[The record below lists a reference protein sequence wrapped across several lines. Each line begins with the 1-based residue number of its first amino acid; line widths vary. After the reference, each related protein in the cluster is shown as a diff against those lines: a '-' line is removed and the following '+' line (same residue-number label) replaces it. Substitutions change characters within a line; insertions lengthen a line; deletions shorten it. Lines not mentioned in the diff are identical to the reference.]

1 MSEENKR
8 KSKTP
13 SSTSSGSALNVEER
27 GRSYRKGLKYGRGRL
42 QSRGKS
48 KPPGACWTCG
58 KKGHFRRDCA
68 SSSSKKNDEVKD
80 TMNLSEEFSSDEA
93 LLLSCDD
100 VSESWII
107 DSGASFHAT
116 ANLGFL
122 LNVVKG
128 DYDASGTSILARGSE
143 VRWGEFTLGWIGFT
157 SIFIQ
162 STLLTAVDALTSLK
176 INHFANMYPRV
187 RMKRSSMSAP
197 IKTKQIWT
205 TCLHNNKVWNPVY
218 APLSFEST
226 WKCSHDRLLNSQA
239 HIRVLL
245 YYAFLSVFTLLIAKL
260 CFQLNHNK
268 KNLPPTPLALPIVG
282 HLHLVKKN
290 PLYKS
295 LQTLADK
302 YGSIIFLKLGSRPV
316 LVISSTSAVE
326 ECFTKNDIIFANRV
340 RSVSGDHLSKNY
352 SALSWVPYGHQWRN
366 LRRIIAIEVFS
377 TNSPQRSACIR
388 NEEVQFLIRGLFEA
402 TNGGSQN
409 VDLRITLTELSFNVI
424 MRAIEAFSTNSLQRS
439 ACIRNEEVQFLI
451 RGLFEASN
459 GGSQKVDLKINLSG
473 LTFNVIMRGVAG
485 KRCFESGM
493 DKKEKKHVLKYLKEL
508 GDFFPALRR
517 VCFRSVDN
525 RMEKLQKERN
535 IQSRFDRRASKKD
548 RFFSYKY
555 DEQKAM
561 LTAGTDTTALMMEW
575 AMALLV
581 NHPEV
586 LHKAHSEIK
595 RNIQQGRLLDESD
608 LPKLLYLNCIIN
620 ETLRLYPV
628 APLLI
633 PHFSSE
639 DCTVGGYNVPR
650 GTMLIGNAWAIHRDP
665 KVWVEPSRFMPE
677 RFEGGETEK
686 VDGYKFIPF
695 GVGRRSCPGSGL
707 AMRVVGLALGTLIQ
721 CFEWK
726 RIGEE
731 QVDMSAEFG
740 ITLPKIKP
748 LVVMCK
754 PRPNMI
760 DILSQL

>member
-1 MSEENKR
+1 ME
-8 KSKTP
+8 
-13 SSTSSGSALNVEER
+13 
-27 GRSYRKGLKYGRGRL
+27 
-42 QSRGKS
+42 
-48 KPPGACWTCG
+48 
-58 KKGHFRRDCA
+58 
-68 SSSSKKNDEVKD
+68 
-80 TMNLSEEFSSDEA
+80 
-93 LLLSCDD
+93 
-100 VSESWII
+100 
-107 DSGASFHAT
+107 
-116 ANLGFL
+116 
-122 LNVVKG
+122 
-128 DYDASGTSILARGSE
+128 
-143 VRWGEFTLGWIGFT
+143 
-157 SIFIQ
+157 
-162 STLLTAVDALTSLK
+162 
-176 INHFANMYPRV
+176 
-187 RMKRSSMSAP
+187 
-197 IKTKQIWT
+197 
-205 TCLHNNKVWNPVY
+205 
-218 APLSFEST
+218 
-226 WKCSHDRLLNSQA
+226 
-239 HIRVLL
+239 LL

-282 HLHLVKKN
+282 HLHLLKK

-295 LQTLADK
+295 LQTLTEK
-302 YGSIIFLKLGSRPV
+302 YGPIIFLKFGPRPV
-316 LVISSTSAVE
+316 LVVSSTSAIE
-326 ECFTKNDIIFANRV
+326 ECFTKNDIVFANRV
-340 RSVSGDHLSKNY
+340 RSVSGDHLSYNY
-352 SALSWVPYGHQWRN
+352 SVLAWVPYGHKWRN
-366 LRRIIAIEVFS
+366 LRRI
-377 TNSPQRSACIR
+377 T
-388 NEEVQFLIRGLFEA
+388 
-402 TNGGSQN
+402 
-409 VDLRITLTELSFNVI
+409 
-424 MRAIEAFSTNSLQRS
+424 AIEAFSTNSLQRS

-451 RGLFEASN
+451 RGLFEATN
-459 GGSQKVDLKINLSG
+459 GGSQKVDLKITLTE
-473 LTFNVIMRGVAG
+473 LTFNVIMRGIAG

-493 DKKEKKHVLKYLKEL
+493 DKEEKKHVLKYFKETFVPAMKMEL

-517 VCFRSVDN
+517 VCFRSLDN
-525 RMEKLQKERN
+525 RMEKLQKEREIFN
-535 IQSRFDRRASKKD
+535 QDLIEERRRKIDSSPTSMKNKKCMID
-548 RFFSYKY
+548 
-555 DEQKAM
+555 DLLLLQKADLEQYSDNTIKGLVSTM
-561 LTAGTDTTALMMEW
+561 LTAGTDTTALTIEW

-586 LHKAHSEIK
+586 LHKAHSEIE